1 MLSAVD
7 EVARHEKR
15 DSKAD
20 CRTVHGRDQRL
31 SHIVGHRDEVS
42 CVINAGADLIAGNNF
57 LEIRS
62 GREDGREAMNKN
74 DPDIRVL
81 VGIFK
86 SRRQFLQRVG

>member
-1 MLSAVD
+1 
-7 EVARHEKR
+7 
-15 DSKAD
+15 
-20 CRTVHGRDQRL
+20 
-31 SHIVGHRDEVS
+31 VS

-62 GREDGREAMNKN
+62 GREDGREAMNQN